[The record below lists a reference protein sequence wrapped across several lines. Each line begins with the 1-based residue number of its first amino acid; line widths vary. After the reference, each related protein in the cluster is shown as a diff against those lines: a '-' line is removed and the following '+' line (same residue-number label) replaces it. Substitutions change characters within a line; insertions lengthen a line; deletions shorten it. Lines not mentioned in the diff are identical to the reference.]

1 MTAHCPIMFHTSLYS
16 AGPRYFCVSCP
27 EYRRSHEEPQHHT
40 WSCTAYN
47 TIYCYHQWLTSG
59 KWSIAQLWPGCEF
72 SCFPHYA
79 DTIHL
84 LGLVLYK
91 TTARTTSIFLAKKF
105 VLFSTNA
112 TDVAKNIGYNEV
124 WPYSSSN
131 NKNKLR
137 HTYM

>member
-91 TTARTTSIFLAKKF
+91 QQLAPHQFFLPRSLSCFQPMRLTLQKTLDITRSGLTAAATTKTS
-105 VLFSTNA
+105 
-112 TDVAKNIGYNEV
+112 
-124 WPYSSSN
+124 
-131 NKNKLR
+131 
-137 HTYM
+137 